1 MEKLKITKLEKLL
14 KIKTEHY
21 LKLLICEAMKSLE
34 SSENTITSD
43 KYGDN
48 VPHLEITE
56 IILVH
61 CNFLKMNIKIF

>member
-1 MEKLKITKLEKLL
+1 
-14 KIKTEHY
+14 
-21 LKLLICEAMKSLE
+21 MKSLE

-48 VPHLEITE
+48 VSHLEITE

-61 CNFLKMNIKIF
+61 CNFLKMIIKIF